1 MSFLKDLDCFRS
13 IELPF
18 RNPNGNGMGNVIRS
32 KYLPHLEALYSRKN
46 TAAPPICYD
55 NEKTTIKKSFYY
67 HSLPRLLQTYI
78 HQQGTGHGE
87 SFFGQSP
94 IVRSSI
100 QVTTGASEGQITIQY
115 KNIEREKLQYSC
127 KLYVQRHLY
136 EQELFI
142 QILDQLIISM
152 EEAFSLKLYNKV
164 VENLTALE
172 NSAEFPNAL
181 IPHANIADL
190 LLFLWY
196 SSPCPVVAVIPRP
209 YYPLIHLLKSPDGAR
224 LSYPELMQIPIIP
237 MGTDVNAPSFV
248 LSRDAMGIFYYDD
261 VNVYADQIE
270 SSAGVGYAL
279 NAFLY
284 YYLAILDSSH
294 ITGVANTQEALKR
307 IAA

>member
-1 MSFLKDLDCFRS
+1 MSILRDQDWFS
-13 IELPF
+13 STELPSQ
-18 RNPNGNGMGNVIRS
+18 NPNVNPIKRS
-32 KYLPHLEALYSRKN
+32 KYLPHLEALYSRKD

-55 NEKTTIKKSFYY
+55 NEKKIIKKSFYY
-67 HSLPRLLQTYI
+67 HSLLRLLQTYI
-78 HQQGTGHGE
+78 HQQGTDHGE
-87 SFFGQSP
+87 SFFRQSP
-94 IVRSSI
+94 IGRSSI
-100 QVTTGASEGQITIQY
+100 QVTTGASGAQITIQY

-127 KLYVQRHLY
+127 KLYVQRHLH

-152 EEAFSLKLYNKV
+152 EEVFSLKLYNKV

-172 NSAEFPNAL
+172 DSADFPKAL

-261 VNVYADQIE
+261 VEVYYANRIE
-270 SSAGVGYAL
+270 SSEGVGYAL
-279 NAFLY
+279 TALLY
-284 YYLAILDSSH
+284 YYFAILDSSH
-294 ITGVANTQEALKR
+294 IKGVANTQEALKR

>member
-1 MSFLKDLDCFRS
+1 MSFLKDLNCFSR
-13 IELPF
+13 IELPSGTGSEV
-18 RNPNGNGMGNVIRS
+18 GNIIRS
-32 KYLPHLEALYSRKN
+32 KYLPHLEALYSRKD

-55 NEKTTIKKSFYY
+55 NEKTTIKKPFYY

-78 HQQGTGHGE
+78 HQQVTDPAE
-87 SFFGQSP
+87 SFFGLSP

-100 QVTTGASEGQITIQY
+100 QVTMGACEGQITIQS
-115 KNIEREKLQYSC
+115 EKKEKFEYRC
-127 KLYVQRHLY
+127 
-136 EQELFI
+136 ELWVRGQHPGQDRFFLA
-142 QILDQLIISM
+142 LDQLIISM

-172 NSAEFPNAL
+172 NSAEFPKAL

-248 LSRDAMGIFYYDD
+248 LSRDAMEIFYYDD
-261 VNVYADQIE
+261 VIVYADRIE
-270 SSAGVGYAL
+270 SSESVGYAL
-279 NAFLY
+279 TALLY
-284 YYLAILDSSH
+284 YYFAILDSSH

>member
-18 RNPNGNGMGNVIRS
+18 RNPNGNGMCNIIRS
-32 KYLPHLEALYSRKN
+32 KYLPHLEALYSRKDK
-46 TAAPPICYD
+46 AATPICYD

-67 HSLPRLLQTYI
+67 HSLLRLFQTYI
-78 HQQGTGHGE
+78 HQQVTDPAE
-87 SFFGQSP
+87 SSFGLSP

-100 QVTTGASEGQITIQY
+100 QVATGASEAQITIQRE
-115 KNIEREKLQYSC
+115 NIEKEKLKYSC
-127 KLYVQRHLY
+127 KLWVQGWLY
-136 EQELFI
+136 EQEPFFHA
-142 QILDQLIISM
+142 LDQLIISM

-172 NSAEFPNAL
+172 NSAEFPSAL

-248 LSRDAMGIFYYDD
+248 LSRDAMEIFYYDNVELR
-261 VNVYADQIE
+261 VNQIE
-270 SSAGVGYAL
+270 SSADEAYELTAL
-279 NAFLY
+279 LY
-284 YYLAILDSSH
+284 YFAVLDSSR
-294 ITGVANTQEALKR
+294 IKGVANTQEALKR

>member
-1 MSFLKDLDCFRS
+1 MSILRDQDWFRS
-13 IELPF
+13 TELPSQ
-18 RNPNGNGMGNVIRS
+18 NPNVNPIIRS
-32 KYLPHLEALYSRKN
+32 KYLPHLEALYSRKD

-67 HSLPRLLQTYI
+67 HSLLGLLQTYI
-78 HQQGTGHGE
+78 HQQGTDHGD
-87 SFFGQSP
+87 SFFGLSP

-172 NSAEFPNAL
+172 NSAEFPSAL

-248 LSRDAMGIFYYDD
+248 LSRDAMEIFYYDNVELR
-261 VNVYADQIE
+261 VNQIE
-270 SSAGVGYAL
+270 SSADEAYELTAL
-279 NAFLY
+279 LY
-284 YYLAILDSSH
+284 YFAVLDSSR
-294 ITGVANTQEALKR
+294 IKGVANTQEALKR
-307 IAA
+307 LAP

>member
-18 RNPNGNGMGNVIRS
+18 RNPNGMYNIIRS
-32 KYLPHLEALYSRKN
+32 KYLPHLEALYSRKD
-46 TAAPPICYD
+46 TAAP
-55 NEKTTIKKSFYY
+55 NEKTTIEKPFYY
-67 HSLPRLLQTYI
+67 HGLLRLLQTYI
-78 HQQGTGHGE
+78 HQQVPDPAE
-87 SFFGQSP
+87 SSFGLSP

-100 QVTTGASEGQITIQY
+100 QVTPGASEAQITVQRE
-115 KNIEREKLQYSC
+115 NIEKEKLKYSC
-127 KLYVQRHLY
+127 KLWIQGWLY
-136 EQELFI
+136 EQEPFFHA
-142 QILDQLIISM
+142 LDQLIISM

-172 NSAEFPNAL
+172 DSADFPNAL

-237 MGTDVNAPSFV
+237 MGTDVNAPTFV
-248 LSRDAMGIFYYDD
+248 LSRDAMGIFYYD
-261 VNVYADQIE
+261 NIEVYYSTQTEGPE
-270 SSAGVGYAL
+270 SVGYSLTAH
-279 NAFLY
+279 LY
-284 YYLAILDSSH
+284 YFAILDSSR
-294 ITGVANTQEALKR
+294 IKGVANTQEALKR
-307 IAA
+307 ITA

>member
-1 MSFLKDLDCFRS
+1 MSILRDQDWFSSTKLSLQ
-13 IELPF
+13 
-18 RNPNGNGMGNVIRS
+18 NPNVNPIKRS
-32 KYLPHLEALYSRKN
+32 KYLPHLEALYSPKN

-55 NEKTTIKKSFYY
+55 NEKTIIKKSFYY
-67 HSLPRLLQTYI
+67 HSLLRLLQTYI
-78 HQQGTGHGE
+78 HQQGIDPAE
-87 SFFGQSP
+87 SSFGLSP

-100 QVTTGASEGQITIQY
+100 QVATGASESQITIQRE
-115 KNIEREKLQYSC
+115 NIEKEKLKYSC
-127 KLYVQRHLY
+127 KLWVQGWLY
-136 EQELFI
+136 EQEPFFHA
-142 QILDQLIISM
+142 LDQLIISM
-152 EEAFSLKLYNKV
+152 EEAFSLKLYDKV

-172 NSAEFPNAL
+172 DSAEFPNAL

-248 LSRDAMGIFYYDD
+248 LSRDAMGILYYDD
-261 VNVYADQIE
+261 VQVYANRIE
-270 SSAGVGYAL
+270 SSEGVGYAL
-279 NAFLY
+279 TALLY
-284 YYLAILDSSH
+284 YYFAILDSSH
-294 ITGVANTQEALKR
+294 IKGVANTQEALKR

>member
-1 MSFLKDLDCFRS
+1 MSFLKDLDCFRR

-18 RNPNGNGMGNVIRS
+18 GSEMGNIIRS
-32 KYLPHLEALYSRKN
+32 KYLPHLEALYSRKD
-46 TAAPPICYD
+46 TAAPPIYYN
-55 NEKTTIKKSFYY
+55 NEKTIIKKSFYY

-78 HQQGTGHGE
+78 HQQVTDPAQS
-87 SFFGQSP
+87 SFGLSP

-100 QVTTGASEGQITIQY
+100 QVTTGASEAQITIQRE
-115 KNIEREKLQYSC
+115 NIEKEKLKYSC
-127 KLYVQRHLY
+127 KLWFQGWAYAP
-136 EQELFI
+136 QEPFF
-142 QILDQLIISM
+142 QALDQLIISM

-224 LSYPELMQIPIIP
+224 LSYPELRQIPIIP
-237 MGTDVNAPSFV
+237 MGTDVNAPTFV
-248 LSRDAMGIFYYDD
+248 LSRDAMGIFYYD
-261 VNVYADQIE
+261 NIEVYYATQTEGSE
-270 SSAGVGYAL
+270 SVGYSLIAL
-279 NAFLY
+279 LY
-284 YYLAILDSSH
+284 YFAILDSSR
-294 ITGVANTQEALKR
+294 IKGVANTQEALKP
-307 IAA
+307 ITA

>member
-1 MSFLKDLDCFRS
+1 MSFLKDLNCFSR
-13 IELPF
+13 IELPSGTGSEV
-18 RNPNGNGMGNVIRS
+18 GNIIRS
-32 KYLPHLEALYSRKN
+32 KYLPHLEALYSRKD

-55 NEKTTIKKSFYY
+55 NEKTTIKKPFYY

-78 HQQGTGHGE
+78 HQQVTDPAE
-87 SFFGQSP
+87 SFFGLSP

-100 QVTTGASEGQITIQY
+100 QVTMGACEGQITIQS
-115 KNIEREKLQYSC
+115 EKKEKFEYRC
-127 KLYVQRHLY
+127 
-136 EQELFI
+136 ELWVRGQHPGQDRFFLA
-142 QILDQLIISM
+142 LDQLIISM

-172 NSAEFPNAL
+172 DSADFPKAL

-261 VNVYADQIE
+261 VEVYYANRIE
-270 SSAGVGYAL
+270 SSEGVGYAL
-279 NAFLY
+279 TALLY
-284 YYLAILDSSH
+284 YYFAILDSSH
-294 ITGVANTQEALKR
+294 IKGVANTQEALKR

>member
-1 MSFLKDLDCFRS
+1 MSILRDQDWFISTKLSFQ
-13 IELPF
+13 
-18 RNPNGNGMGNVIRS
+18 NPNVNPIKRS
-32 KYLPHLEALYSRKN
+32 KYLPHLEALYSCKD

-55 NEKTTIKKSFYY
+55 NEKKTIKKSFYY
-67 HSLPRLLQTYI
+67 HSLLRLLQSYI
-78 HQQGTGHGE
+78 HQQGIDPAE
-87 SFFGQSP
+87 SSYGLSP
-94 IVRSSI
+94 IVRSLI
-100 QVTTGASEGQITIQY
+100 QVTTGVSGAQITIQY

-196 SSPCPVVAVIPRP
+196 SSPCPVVAVIPCP

-248 LSRDAMGIFYYDD
+248 LSRDAMEIFYHDD
-261 VNVYADQIE
+261 VIVYADRIE
-270 SSAGVGYAL
+270 SSESVGYAL
-279 NAFLY
+279 TALLY
-284 YYLAILDSSH
+284 YYFAILDSSH

>member
-1 MSFLKDLDCFRS
+1 MSILRDQGWFSSTK
-13 IELPF
+13 LPSQKPNF
-18 RNPNGNGMGNVIRS
+18 NPIKRS
-32 KYLPHLEALYSRKN
+32 KYLPHLKALYSRKD
-46 TAAPPICYD
+46 TAAAPICYD
-55 NEKTTIKKSFYY
+55 EIIIKKSFYY
-67 HSLPRLLQTYI
+67 HSLPGLLQTYI
-78 HQQGTGHGE
+78 HQQGTDHGE
-87 SFFGQSP
+87 SFFRQSP
-94 IVRSSI
+94 IGRSSI
-100 QVTTGASEGQITIQY
+100 QVTTGVSGAQITIQY
-115 KNIEREKLQYSC
+115 ENIGREELRYSC
-127 KLYVQRHLY
+127 ELHVQPHLH

-172 NSAEFPNAL
+172 DSADFPKAL

-261 VNVYADQIE
+261 VEVYYANRIE
-270 SSAGVGYAL
+270 SSEGVGYAL
-279 NAFLY
+279 TAFLY
-284 YYLAILDSSH
+284 YYFAILDSSH
-294 ITGVANTQEALKR
+294 IKGVANTQEALKR

>member
-1 MSFLKDLDCFRS
+1 MSILRDQGWFSSTK
-13 IELPF
+13 LPSQKPNF
-18 RNPNGNGMGNVIRS
+18 NPIKRS
-32 KYLPHLEALYSRKN
+32 KYLPHLKALYSRKD
-46 TAAPPICYD
+46 TAAAPICYD
-55 NEKTTIKKSFYY
+55 EIIIKKSFYY
-67 HSLPRLLQTYI
+67 HSLPGLLQTYI
-78 HQQGTGHGE
+78 HQQGTDHGE
-87 SFFGQSP
+87 SFFRQSP
-94 IVRSSI
+94 IGRSSI
-100 QVTTGASEGQITIQY
+100 QVTTGVSGAQITIQY
-115 KNIEREKLQYSC
+115 ENIGREELRYSC
-127 KLYVQRHLY
+127 ELHVQPHLH

-172 NSAEFPNAL
+172 DSADFPKAL

-261 VNVYADQIE
+261 VEVYYANRIE
-270 SSAGVGYAL
+270 RSEGVGYAL
-279 NAFLY
+279 TALLY
-284 YYLAILDSSH
+284 YYFAILDSSH
-294 ITGVANTQEALKR
+294 IKGVANTQEALKR

>member
-13 IELPF
+13 IELPL
-18 RNPNGNGMGNVIRS
+18 PNGNGMCNIIRS
-32 KYLPHLEALYSRKN
+32 KYLPHLEALYSRKD

-55 NEKTTIKKSFYY
+55 EIIIKKSFYY
-67 HSLPRLLQTYI
+67 HSLLGLLQTYI
-78 HQQGTGHGE
+78 HQQGTDHGE

-94 IVRSSI
+94 ISRSSI

-115 KNIEREKLQYSC
+115 RNIEREELQYRC
-127 KLYVQRHLY
+127 KLHVQPHLHG
-136 EQELFI
+136 QELFI

-172 NSAEFPNAL
+172 DSAEFPKAL

-224 LSYPELMQIPIIP
+224 LSNPELMQIPIIP

-248 LSRDAMGIFYYDD
+248 LSRDAMGIFYYDNIE
-261 VNVYADQIE
+261 VRANPIE
-270 SSAGVGYAL
+270 SSEGVGYAL
-279 NAFLY
+279 TAFLY
-284 YYLAILDSSH
+284 YYLDILDSSH

-307 IAA
+307 IAS

>member
-1 MSFLKDLDCFRS
+1 MSILRDQDWFRS
-13 IELPF
+13 TKLSLQ
-18 RNPNGNGMGNVIRS
+18 NPNVNPIKRS
-32 KYLPHLEALYSRKN
+32 KYLPHLETLYSRKN

-55 NEKTTIKKSFYY
+55 NERTTIKKSFYY
-67 HSLPRLLQTYI
+67 HSLLGLLQTYI
-78 HQQGTGHGE
+78 HQQGIDHGE
-87 SFFGQSP
+87 FFVGQSP

-100 QVTTGASEGQITIQY
+100 QFTTGASEGQITIQY
-115 KNIEREKLQYSC
+115 KNFEREKLQYSY

-142 QILDQLIISM
+142 QILDRLIISM

-164 VENLTALE
+164 VENLMALE
-172 NSAEFPNAL
+172 DSTDFPKAL

-190 LLFLWY
+190 ILFLWY

-224 LSYPELMQIPIIP
+224 LSYPELMQIPIIL

-248 LSRDAMGIFYYDD
+248 LSRDAMGIYYYDNIE
-261 VNVYADQIE
+261 VRANPIE
-270 SSAGVGYAL
+270 SSEGVGYAL
-279 NAFLY
+279 TAFLY

-294 ITGVANTQEALKR
+294 IKGVANTQEALKA
-307 IAA
+307 ITA